1 MPASSHAFRRIGVH
15 SHGRLASAYT
25 SYTDFFHAAWWERDR
40 PSDSN
45 PRLLTILGA
54 RKFWNLAASAP
65 DFATSRIS
73 FRARSR
79 SLSWFAE
86 MSAMKYVGSPSP
98 THRFAIWIRAM
109 LSPASTRLQ
118 LVQIAFVPQLFEA
131 HEPHAH
137 IRQVAA
143 QQLADQVRPQGR
155 APGTRRSEL
164 RPPQGRGEDGVFGIS
179 KPSRHPLGKP
189 VLREGLGPR
198 HVIDAFQSAIQQLQ
212 EDIAEVVHQN
222 RRKNNVLK
230 SGDPGACL
238 ELTEYPLRQARLGL
252 LDAPAVDVRSHD
264 QALREFRSR
273 RSFAI
278 RF

>member
-65 DFATSRIS
+65 DFAASRIS

-79 SLSWFAE
+79 SWSWFAE

-118 LVQIAFVPQLFEA
+118 LVQIAFVPQLLEA

-137 IRQVAA
+137 IRQVPA
-143 QQLADQVRPQGR
+143 QHLADQVRPQGR

-164 RPPQGRGEDGVFGIS
+164 
-179 KPSRHPLGKP
+179 
-189 VLREGLGPR
+189 
-198 HVIDAFQSAIQQLQ
+198 
-212 EDIAEVVHQN
+212 
-222 RRKNNVLK
+222 
-230 SGDPGACL
+230 
-238 ELTEYPLRQARLGL
+238 
-252 LDAPAVDVRSHD
+252 
-264 QALREFRSR
+264 
-273 RSFAI
+273 
-278 RF
+278 